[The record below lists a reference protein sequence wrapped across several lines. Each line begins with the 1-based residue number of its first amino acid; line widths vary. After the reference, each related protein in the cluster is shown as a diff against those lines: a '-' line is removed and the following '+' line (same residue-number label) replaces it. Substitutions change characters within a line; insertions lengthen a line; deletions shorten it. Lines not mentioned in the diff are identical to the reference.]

1 MGLQA
6 GVGGGLAFVAGLLS
20 FLSPCVLP
28 LIPSYLSFIGGAS
41 LGVTEEA
48 QRSRLQ
54 AFYQTLAFVL
64 GFSIVFVALGAV
76 FSAALGALGR
86 LTRVVNIVAG
96 LIVIGLGAN
105 FLFDFWKVLEM
116 EKRAHVTRRPSGM
129 VGAVLVGMA
138 FGAGWAP
145 CVGPILSSI
154 LLLAGSGGSVV
165 QGLGLL
171 LLYSLGLGVPF
182 LLTGLFFSAA
192 RRVLQRL
199 KPHMPLIR
207 TVSGL
212 FLVGVGLLI
221 VFGRLQRFNVV
232 LFGLAGSLRLWEEGH
247 PLAAR
252 WISVAALVVPAALL
266 AWVALRKNA
275 APAEAAPQRSPR
287 LWAVVAACVLA
298 GLALLTA
305 TGVVNPSTFVASW
318 FTFQGI

>member
-6 GVGGGLAFVAGLLS
+6 GVGGGLAFAAGLLS

-41 LGVTEEA
+41 LGVPEET

-54 AFYQTLAFVL
+54 AFYQTLAFVI
-64 GFSIVFVALGAV
+64 GFSLVFVALGAL
-76 FSAALGALGR
+76 FSAALGALGQ
-86 LTRVVNIVAG
+86 LTRTVNIVAG
-96 LIVIGLGAN
+96 LIVIALGSN

-116 EKRAHVTRRPSGM
+116 ERRAHVTRRPSGR

-154 LLLAGSGGSVV
+154 LLLAGSSGSVV

-192 RRVLQRL
+192 KRALQRL
-199 KPHMPLIR
+199 RPYMPLIR
-207 TVSGL
+207 TVSVV
-212 FLVGVGLLI
+212 FLIGVGLLI
-221 VFGRLQRFNVV
+221 LFGQLQRFNVV
-232 LFGLAGSLRLWEEGH
+232 LFGLAGRLRAWEDANAD
-247 PLAAR
+247 AAR
-252 WISVAALVVPAALL
+252 WISVAVLAAIAALVAWLGVRGRGALSDRPARRVRP
-266 AWVALRKNA
+266 WVMV
-275 APAEAAPQRSPR
+275 
-287 LWAVVAACVLA
+287 AVCALA
-298 GLALLTA
+298 GLAVLTA
-305 TGVVNPSTFVASW
+305 TGVVSPSTFIASW
-318 FTFQGI
+318 FSFQGI

>member
-6 GVGGGLAFVAGLLS
+6 GVGAGLAFAAGLLS

-41 LGVTEEA
+41 LGVPEET

-54 AFYQTLAFVL
+54 AFYQTLAFVI
-64 GFSIVFVALGAV
+64 GFSLVFVALGAL
-76 FSAALGALGR
+76 FSAALGALGQ
-86 LTRVVNIVAG
+86 LTRTVNIVAG
-96 LIVIGLGAN
+96 LIVIALGAN

-116 EKRAHVTRRPSGM
+116 ERRAHVTRRPSGL

-154 LLLAGSGGSVV
+154 LLLAGSSGSVV

-192 RRVLQRL
+192 KRALQRL
-199 KPHMPLIR
+199 KPYMPLIR
-207 TVSGL
+207 TVSGV
-212 FLVGVGLLI
+212 FLIGVGLLI
-221 VFGRLQRFNVV
+221 LFGQLQRFNVV
-232 LFGLAGSLRLWEEGH
+232 LFGFAGRLRAWEDANAD
-247 PLAAR
+247 AAR
-252 WISVAALVVPAALL
+252 WISVAVLAAIAALVAWLGLRGRGASPDKPARPVRP
-266 AWVALRKNA
+266 WV
-275 APAEAAPQRSPR
+275 
-287 LWAVVAACVLA
+287 VVAAGALAVLA
-298 GLALLTA
+298 VLTA
-305 TGVVNPSTFVASW
+305 TGVVNPSTFIISW
-318 FTFQGI
+318 FSFQGI